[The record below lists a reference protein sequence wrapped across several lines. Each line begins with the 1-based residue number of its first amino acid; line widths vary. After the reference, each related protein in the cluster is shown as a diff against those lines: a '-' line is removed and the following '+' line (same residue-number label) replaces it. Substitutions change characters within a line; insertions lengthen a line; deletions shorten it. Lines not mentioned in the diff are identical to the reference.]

1 MKDNRP
7 TTITRDDLKI
17 IAYILLVLL
26 AAASIEPMADAFAE
40 FMTR

>member
-7 TTITRDDLKI
+7 TTITRDDLKV
-17 IAYILLVLL
+17 IAYIFLVLL
-26 AAASIEPMADAFAE
+26 AAGSIEPMADAFAD

>member
-1 MKDNRP
+1 MKDKRP
-7 TTITRDDLKI
+7 TTITRQDLKI
-17 IAYILLVLL
+17 IAYILLALL